1 MMEDT
6 IGEVFKLLHKY
17 KMKVNLIQSSAI
29 SFTVCVS
36 DIYLNLEKLLVEL
49 QTHFRVRYNTDVK
62 LYTIR
67 HFLPDTGEDI
77 EMENEVLL
85 RQQSRETLQLIVR

>member
-1 MMEDT
+1 
-6 IGEVFKLLHKY
+6 VFKLLHKY

-29 SFTVCVS
+29 SFTVCIS
-36 DIYLNLEKLLVEL
+36 DMYTNLEDLLVEL
-49 QTHFRVRYNTDVK
+49 KKHFRVLYNTDVK

-67 HFLPDTGEDI
+67 HFLPDTGKDI
-77 EMENEVLL
+77 EKENEVLL